1 MLFKCKLIS
10 DCLDCKNAHLDVF
23 NELVRPSGSLVPET
37 IASTLYCKHQNV
49 CKVFQEAMEGDHLVM
64 VPLSHFMETYGE
76 NDKDSKYNILYG
88 EGDGIN
94 E

>member
-1 MLFKCKLIS
+1 MIFKCKLIS
-10 DCLDCKNAHLDVF
+10 DCLDCKNAHLDVY
-23 NELVRPSGSLVPET
+23 NELVRPGGVLVPET

-49 CKVFQEAMEGDHLVM
+49 CSVYREAMEGDHLVM
-64 VPLSHFMETYGE
+64 VPLSHFIEDRDG
-76 NDKDSKYNILYG
+76 KDVDSEW

>member
-64 VPLSHFMETYGE
+64 VPLSHFIDNGSDIG
-76 NDKDSKYNILYG
+76 NDEW

>member
-10 DCLDCKNAHLDVF
+10 DCLDCKNAHFDVY
-23 NELVRPSGSLVPET
+23 NELVRPSGTLVPET

-49 CKVFQEAMEGDHLVM
+49 CKIFQDAMEGDHLVM
-64 VPLSHFMETYGE
+64 VPLSHFIDNRSDVG
-76 NDKDSKYNILYG
+76 KDDEW

>member
-1 MLFKCKLIS
+1 MIFKCKLIG
-10 DCLDCKNAHLDVF
+10 DCLDCKNAHLDVY
-23 NELVRPSGSLVPET
+23 NELVRPSGTLIPET

-49 CKVFQEAMEGDHLVM
+49 CQIYKEALEGDHLVM
-64 VPLSHFMETYGE
+64 VPLSHFIDAGPD
-76 NDKDSKYNILYG
+76 NGRILEDEW

>member
-1 MLFKCKLIS
+1 MLFKCKLVS
-10 DCLDCKNAHLDVF
+10 DCLDCKNAHLDVH
-23 NELVRPSGSLVPET
+23 NELVRPNGSIIPET

-49 CKVFQEAMEGDHLVM
+49 CKTFQDAMEGDRLVM
-64 VPLSHFMETYGE
+64 VPLSNFIDP
-76 NDKDSKYNILYG
+76 NLDSSNEEW